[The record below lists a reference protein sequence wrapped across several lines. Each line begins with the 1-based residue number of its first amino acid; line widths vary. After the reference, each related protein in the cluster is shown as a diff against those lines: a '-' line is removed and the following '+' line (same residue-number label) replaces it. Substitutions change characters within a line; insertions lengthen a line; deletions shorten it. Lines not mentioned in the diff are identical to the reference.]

1 MEKIVEKEY
10 IQKKKIY
17 EPEISAFAGDSF
29 HEVVIHLENNFSSD
43 DGTSTMQYNRPRD
56 TIGIGA
62 IIAPAVR
69 NEFEFDAS
77 YKGVTKFAIV
87 LLKVAS
93 SELNFPSPYVD
104 RTSLRELVLPNILE
118 RIDGIQSYLQAQDI
132 VKEIG
137 CAYLHS
143 ATFGLMEKFST
154 CSKQKPAMSSK
165 EMASELRYEAKYR
178 GPELL
183 DKAKDNEKMAN
194 TTTTTIMDFELAP
207 ISNLAR
213 SKSMEESL
221 LELAVIEYCIN
232 IFYPYKMFSAFAP
245 IRNNLAVAKDIRY
258 RCGSILKDSMK
269 RGLLD
274 RSFLK
279 IANRKVLALV
289 KDIIAMV
296 QTDNTSMKLRESK
309 KSRSKNDDSMFFEDL
324 TEPELK
330 AYLLSLVN
338 GLRQDNA
345 LTNHSSISFIEYLR
359 RFRRRK
365 RRSFREST
373 TRYLKEMSD
382 LCRDEESIVRATFH
396 SQEIWFNSI
405 LRDQTKMSKYYK
417 IQA

>member
-1 MEKIVEKEY
+1 
-10 IQKKKIY
+10 
-17 EPEISAFAGDSF
+17 
-29 HEVVIHLENNFSSD
+29 
-43 DGTSTMQYNRPRD
+43 
-56 TIGIGA
+56 
-62 IIAPAVR
+62 
-69 NEFEFDAS
+69 
-77 YKGVTKFAIV
+77 
-87 LLKVAS
+87 
-93 SELNFPSPYVD
+93 
-104 RTSLRELVLPNILE
+104 
-118 RIDGIQSYLQAQDI
+118 
-132 VKEIG
+132 
-137 CAYLHS
+137 
-143 ATFGLMEKFST
+143 MEKFST

-165 EMASELRYEAKYR
+165 EMASELRYKAIYR

-194 TTTTTIMDFELAP
+194 TTTTTIMEFELAP

-213 SKSMEESL
+213 SKSMEESW

-269 RGLLD
+269 GGLLD

-373 TRYLKEMSD
+373 ARYLKEMSD

-396 SQEIWFNSI
+396 SQEIWFKALLQLTN
-405 LRDQTKMSKYYK
+405 RH
-417 IQA
+417 QA